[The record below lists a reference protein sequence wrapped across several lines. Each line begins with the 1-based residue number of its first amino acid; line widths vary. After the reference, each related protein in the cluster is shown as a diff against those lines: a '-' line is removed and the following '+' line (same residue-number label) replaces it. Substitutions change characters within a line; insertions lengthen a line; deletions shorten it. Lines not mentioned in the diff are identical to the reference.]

1 MSAGTILIVDDDPLV
16 VGAIQAILERAGY
29 VICTASDGE
38 AALTALSISPCD
50 LVLLDIL
57 MPRKEGLETLI
68 ELKRRMPDLAVIAMS
83 GSVVR
88 KQNDFLAIAAKFGAD
103 AILRKPFASQDLLN
117 AIAAA
122 RTRHAEPSSVVR
134 G

>member
-1 MSAGTILIVDDDPLV
+1 MSAGTVLIVDDDPLIL
-16 VGAIQAILERAGY
+16 GALQAILVRAGY
-29 VICTASDGE
+29 GVRTATDGD
-38 AALTALSISPCD
+38 AALASLDASPCD

-68 ELKRRMPDLAVIAMS
+68 ELKRRTPDVVVIAMS
-83 GSVVR
+83 ASVVR
-88 KQNDFLAIAAKFGAD
+88 KQNDFLTIAAKFGAD
-103 AILRKPFASQDLLN
+103 AILRKPFTPEDLSR

-122 RTRHAEPSSVVR
+122 QTRRRQLAGAVR